1 MNVLTKEVIAARAD
15 LAAAVRYRD
24 IAAAAYRN
32 LRRAKPSEIKDK
44 FDHLRL
50 MNDGVM
56 RAQARLAGVSQ
67 GGDTI
72 VHTEKPAWLSM
83 RREMIDGNPE
93 RLDLFHALKAA
104 LKVDGP
110 PTPALERFYGH
121 DTVWSLYKDVDGCE
135 VIVEVL
141 VSPDDWQE
149 PFYIYVGPTATLQ
162 W

>member
-1 MNVLTKEVIAARAD
+1 MNITTKEVISARAD

-32 LRRAKPSEIKDK
+32 LRRAKPSEVKEK
-44 FDHLRL
+44 YDHLRL

-56 RAQARLAGVSQ
+56 RAQARLAAVSQ
-67 GGDTI
+67 GGESVV
-72 VHTEKPAWLSM
+72 VHTEKPAWMSM
-83 RREMIDGNPE
+83 IREMVDGNPD

-104 LKVDGP
+104 LKVEVP
-110 PTPALERFYGH
+110 PSALERFYGH
-121 DTVWSLYKDVDGCE
+121 DAVWSLYKDVDRCE
-135 VIVEVL
+135 VIVETL

-149 PFYIYVGPTATLQ
+149 PFHVYVGPTATLH